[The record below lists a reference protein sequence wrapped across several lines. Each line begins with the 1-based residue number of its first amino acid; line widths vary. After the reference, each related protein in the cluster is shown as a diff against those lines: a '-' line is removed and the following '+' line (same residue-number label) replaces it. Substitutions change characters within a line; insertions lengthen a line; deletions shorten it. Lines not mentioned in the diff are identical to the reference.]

1 MHNFDVPRQW
11 WQCVDERGVGIAP
24 PRIMAQPEKEARE
37 EGDDLLEALEVR
49 SCTSF
54 DHRSESD
61 TDDFKDFS
69 PEKTTEKIR
78 VVDEAETPE
87 GKARDAM
94 KPSEA
99 KRLLV
104 PKSAEETEDETKEE
118 SCSDKAE
125 DDLADKLRETVLQ
138 AADTKQADTKQAD
151 TKQADTKQADT
162 QQTDTKQADTKQAD
176 TKQTDTKQAATK
188 QADTKPAE
196 IKQAETK
203 VETKKPVMP
212 ALMLSRSPSPGLE
225 AGLDMSA
232 LVKSEVSAQIAA
244 LQEEMADLRASV
256 GMLQQLRGEEKAVG
270 QEDLAEIRSSVK
282 RELHDVQEV
291 VNGELKDLTSSFRA
305 EFLQMSQ
312 RVAAL
317 DEANAQLSQTIAAV
331 SLDSSAARAA
341 FEEVRPAISNLA
353 GAQSALGSAQ
363 RESEKQ
369 LNACILRQRSD
380 ALALNARVK
389 DMESGWR
396 GFAGCFC
403 KRRRPA
409 ETPFRPSEFA
419 PNKLEAQQIPVDSER
434 QRPGPLSDAD

>member
-1 MHNFDVPRQW
+1 MPAPLPSFLAMHNFD
-11 WQCVDERGVGIAP
+11 AP